1 MSRFWNHKF
10 ATRCSIVVRG
20 KVPSTLQWHSPK
32 LNEKRKKIQ
41 NHSQLIQTQ
50 DKWEKEKRKSR
61 NKGAALNDS
70 VIAPHVKWCY
80 LTKRTL
86 QGCLLRTGQCLITI
100 FIDEPTAIIQ
110 KRMHTSGVISWYYIR
125 STLAIPQVVCT
136 CTKCRLY
143 SFRLSNIADVTNV
156 TC

>member
-1 MSRFWNHKF
+1 MFELERNLL
-10 ATRCSIVVRG
+10 TRTKLGFYQPYQLLIYALQS
-20 KVPSTLQWHSPK
+20 PFYTTSSTRVFLSLLRHHLMYPFC
-32 LNEKRKKIQ
+32 LL
-41 NHSQLIQTQ
+41 HHY
-50 DKWEKEKRKSR
+50 
-61 NKGAALNDS
+61 S
-70 VIAPHVKWCY
+70 VIRMKMNRYSY